1 MGLAHGR
8 LDAARFSNG
17 TRDYPLC
24 NVFPWK
30 NLWRTIAVSSR
41 ICRNGSERSK
51 ALTFRGLR
59 DESGNERGTAGTTMM
74 GRMADRGREKDSEPE
89 NESKTK
95 GKPNNLVFPLRDR
108 RDGGNNGR
116 PGVRLRSE
124 VEENW
129 IRNRIY
135 SILFARDDENL
146 NSSGT
151 RLSIFL
157 YLSIYLSIYPSL
169 SLSDERGDVSPFIWI
184 FHDVL
189 PFFSVRA
196 RFVER
201 NRQRSR
207 MNQSWFSR
215 ETRSLR
221 TRGKITARKRSDIRV
236 RNRRWSAALTNVML
250 PSYGLIDLLNA
261 AIHDLYP
268 LLISTYRNT
277 HENSIKK
284 G

>member
-1 MGLAHGR
+1 M
-8 LDAARFSNG
+8 
-17 TRDYPLC
+17 
-24 NVFPWK
+24 
-30 NLWRTIAVSSR
+30 SSR
-41 ICRNGSERSK
+41 IYRNGSDRSK
-51 ALTFRGLR
+51 ALTVRGLR
-59 DESGNERGTAGTTMM
+59 DESGNELGTAGTTMM

-157 YLSIYLSIYPSL
+157 YLSISL
-169 SLSDERGDVSPFIWI
+169 SLPLGRTRRCFPVYMDFPRCSPLFFRFAPVSSRGIDRDHGRTRVSFPGK
-184 FHDVL
+184 
-189 PFFSVRA
+189 
-196 RFVER
+196 
-201 NRQRSR
+201 
-207 MNQSWFSR
+207 R
-215 ETRSLR
+215 ETFGQE
-221 TRGKITARKRSDIRV
+221 GK
-236 RNRRWSAALTNVML
+236 L
-250 PSYGLIDLLNA
+250 PLENDPIFGFVTVA
-261 AIHDLYP
+261 GRP
-268 LLISTYRNT
+268 L
-277 HENSIKK
+277 
-284 G
+284 

>member
-1 MGLAHGR
+1 M
-8 LDAARFSNG
+8 
-17 TRDYPLC
+17 
-24 NVFPWK
+24 
-30 NLWRTIAVSSR
+30 SSR

-169 SLSDERGDVSPFIWI
+169 SLSLG
-184 FHDVL
+184 
-189 PFFSVRA
+189 
-196 RFVER
+196 
-201 NRQRSR
+201 
-207 MNQSWFSR
+207 
-215 ETRSLR
+215 R
-221 TRGKITARKRSDIRV
+221 TRRCFPVYMDFPRCSPLFFGSRPFRREESTEITDEPELVFQGNEKPSDKRE
-236 RNRRWSAALTNVML
+236 N
-250 PSYGLIDLLNA
+250 
-261 AIHDLYP
+261 
-268 LLISTYRNT
+268 YR
-277 HENSIKK
+277 
-284 G
+284 

>member
-1 MGLAHGR
+1 M
-8 LDAARFSNG
+8 
-17 TRDYPLC
+17 
-24 NVFPWK
+24 
-30 NLWRTIAVSSR
+30 SSR
-41 ICRNGSERSK
+41 IYRNGSERSK
-51 ALTFRGLR
+51 ALTVRGLR

-95 GKPNNLVFPLRDR
+95 GKPNNLVFPLHDR

-157 YLSIYLSIYPSL
+157 YLSIYLSL
-169 SLSDERGDVSPFIWI
+169 SLSRTNEEMFPRLYGFSTMFS
-184 FHDVL
+184 

-201 NRQRSR
+201 NRRRSR
-207 MNQSWFSR
+207 MSQS
-215 ETRSLR
+215 
-221 TRGKITARKRSDIRV
+221 
-236 RNRRWSAALTNVML
+236 
-250 PSYGLIDLLNA
+250 
-261 AIHDLYP
+261 
-268 LLISTYRNT
+268 
-277 HENSIKK
+277 
-284 G
+284 

>member
-1 MGLAHGR
+1 
-8 LDAARFSNG
+8 
-17 TRDYPLC
+17 
-24 NVFPWK
+24 
-30 NLWRTIAVSSR
+30 
-41 ICRNGSERSK
+41 
-51 ALTFRGLR
+51 
-59 DESGNERGTAGTTMM
+59 M

-151 RLSIFL
+151 RLSISL
-157 YLSIYLSIYPSL
+157 YLSFSL
-169 SLSDERGDVSPFIWI
+169 SLG
-184 FHDVL
+184 
-189 PFFSVRA
+189 
-196 RFVER
+196 
-201 NRQRSR
+201 
-207 MNQSWFSR
+207 
-215 ETRSLR
+215 R
-221 TRGKITARKRSDIRV
+221 TRRCFPVYMDFPRCFPLFFFWFAPVSSRG
-236 RNRRWSAALTNVML
+236 
-250 PSYGLIDLLNA
+250 IDRD
-261 AIHDLYP
+261 H
-268 LLISTYRNT
+268 
-277 HENSIKK
+277 

>member
-1 MGLAHGR
+1 M
-8 LDAARFSNG
+8 
-17 TRDYPLC
+17 
-24 NVFPWK
+24 
-30 NLWRTIAVSSR
+30 SSR

-189 PFFSVRA
+189 PFF
-196 RFVER
+196 RFAPVS
-201 NRQRSR
+201 SR
-207 MNQSWFSR
+207 
-215 ETRSLR
+215 
-221 TRGKITARKRSDIRV
+221 G
-236 RNRRWSAALTNVML
+236 
-250 PSYGLIDLLNA
+250 IDRD
-261 AIHDLYP
+261 H
-268 LLISTYRNT
+268 
-277 HENSIKK
+277 

>member
-1 MGLAHGR
+1 M
-8 LDAARFSNG
+8 
-17 TRDYPLC
+17 
-24 NVFPWK
+24 
-30 NLWRTIAVSSR
+30 SSR

-169 SLSDERGDVSPFIWI
+169 SLSLSRTNEEMFPRLYGFSTMFSPF
-184 FHDVL
+184 F
-189 PFFSVRA
+189 
-196 RFVER
+196 RFAPVS
-201 NRQRSR
+201 SR
-207 MNQSWFSR
+207 
-215 ETRSLR
+215 
-221 TRGKITARKRSDIRV
+221 G
-236 RNRRWSAALTNVML
+236 
-250 PSYGLIDLLNA
+250 IDRD
-261 AIHDLYP
+261 H
-268 LLISTYRNT
+268 
-277 HENSIKK
+277 